1 MLQNHVQDVSTNHEG
16 ASAPVCRIALGPI
29 SARPLVSI
37 IVPSFNQGQFI
48 RQTLDSILSQDYRP
62 VEILVI
68 DGGSTDET
76 VDVLK
81 SFGAR
86 LDLTWVSEP
95 DRGVVEAVNK
105 GLAAARGEIVAIQSS
120 DDCYSPGAIAR
131 VVREFSADSRV
142 GLLYGDTVKV
152 DEHGNDLSRYRIGEF
167 SLENLFLIKTWIPQ
181 PSAFFR
187 RELYEVIGGWDE
199 RIPYAPDTDFWI
211 RMAFRTDVRKVDE
224 YLSQRRVHG
233 AQRDVQAARILRDYS
248 KMIEQSAE
256 IRQAPR
262 HLQRAAHAGK
272 YLLRSRYNPENSDWF
287 VARGLIRAAWICP
300 KSLRWKDIVRF
311 LCIQPLRLRASRAKH
326 WLRKALSG
334 LGMKTEISG
343 AGTRKQQ

>member
-1 MLQNHVQDVSTNHEG
+1 MSQNHLSASMANRDGKSAAVSRLILR
-16 ASAPVCRIALGPI
+16 AVSAG
-29 SARPLVSI
+29 PLVTV

-48 RQTLDSILSQDYRP
+48 RQTLDSILRQDYRP

-86 LDLTWVSEP
+86 ADLTWVSEP
-95 DRGVVEAVNK
+95 DRGVVDAVNK
-105 GLAAARGEIVAIQSS
+105 GLQAARGDIMAIQSS
-120 DDCYSPGAIAR
+120 DDCYAPGAIAR
-131 VVREFSADSRV
+131 VVREFVADPQV
-142 GLLYGDTVKV
+142 GLIYGDTVKV
-152 DEHGNDLSRYRIGEF
+152 DEHGQELSRYQIGEF

-187 RELYEVIGGWDE
+187 RELFEVLGGWDE

-211 RMAFRTDVRKVDE
+211 RMAFRTEVRKLDE
-224 YLSQRRVHG
+224 YLSQRRLHG

-248 KMIEQSAE
+248 RMIEQSEE

-262 HLQRAAHAGK
+262 HLRRAAHAGK
-272 YLLRSRYNPENSDWF
+272 HLLRIRYNPDNSDWF

-300 KSLRWKDIVRF
+300 KSLRLKDIVRF
-311 LCIQPLRLRASRAKH
+311 LCIQPLRRRASRAKR
-326 WLRKALSG
+326 WLRKTILG
-334 LGMKTEISG
+334 LGIETETLG
-343 AGTRKQQ
+343 A